1 MKTWMFIRELMLV
14 FLLVLW
20 CTFLVFLIIRL
31 NDPFT
36 IQIALPQEPLKMQ
49 VQPISF
55 AAGNKFPPIQV
66 EGFKEVEVSL
76 SLDLSS
82 LHIPD
87 VNLSLPSF
95 PSDLK
100 IHMDGIPDKFDLN
113 LLGIP
118 APPSTLKLDGIPSS
132 LKLDGFPQSLKME
145 GFPQSLKMD
154 GQMFLVPT
162 HSMPRCK

>member
-1 MKTWMFIRELMLV
+1 MKTLMFIREI
-14 FLLVLW
+14 LLVALLLMW
-20 CTFLVFLIIRL
+20 CVFIGFLIVRI

-36 IQIALPQEPLKMQ
+36 IQIALPHEPLKMQ
-49 VQPISF
+49 VQPLSF
-55 AAGNKFPPIQV
+55 APGNKFPPIQV

-76 SLDLSS
+76 ALDLSS

-100 IHMDGIPDKFDLN
+100 IHMDGIPDKLDLN

-118 APPSTLKLDGIPSS
+118 AVPSTLKLEGIPESTQPSTLKLEGFPES
-132 LKLDGFPQSLKME
+132 LKL
-145 GFPQSLKMD
+145 D